1 MIVVVVTTK
10 TGPLEKLVWVHLERT
25 QTMKGKRYTTEEKIR
40 MLRQADKGKTILEV
54 CRENNI
60 SEQTFHRW
68 KRELGMIDVN
78 QAKRM
83 KELEKENARLKR
95 MLADKLLGIEIVQET
110 LGKKTVS
117 PGHKRQVAERLV
129 ARGQCSMRAGCRYFR
144 SAPFHLCV

>member
-1 MIVVVVTTK
+1 
-10 TGPLEKLVWVHLERT
+10 
-25 QTMKGKRYTTEEKIR
+25 MKGKRYTTEEKIR

-83 KELEKENARLKR
+83 KNSLRKNAGLKR
-95 MLADKLLGIEIVQET
+95 KLTDKLLGIEILQET
-110 LGKKTVS
+110 LEKK
-117 PGHKRQVAERLV
+117 L
-129 ARGQCSMRAGCRYFR
+129 
-144 SAPFHLCV
+144 